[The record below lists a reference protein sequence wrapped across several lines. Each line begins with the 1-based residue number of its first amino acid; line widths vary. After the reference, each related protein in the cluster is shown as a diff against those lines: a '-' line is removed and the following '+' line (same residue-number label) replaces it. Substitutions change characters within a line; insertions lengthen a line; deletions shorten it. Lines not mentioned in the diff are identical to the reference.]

1 MIKSIVFA
9 VILTLI
15 ICTSLI
21 KNSTKDLDEQ
31 IYFIEENILFLEN
44 RFKDSKLEFVYLSS
58 SEKLLN
64 YQKLYFE
71 NYLTKKSLQELKT
84 FEIIDNKIIV
94 DDLKISG
101 KINEQ

>member
-1 MIKSIVFA
+1 MIKSLIFA
-9 VILTLI
+9 LILTLI

-31 IYFIEENILFLEN
+31 IYFIKENILFLED
-44 RFKDSKLEFVYLSS
+44 RIKDSKLEFVYLSS
-58 SEKLLN
+58 SEKLLD

-71 NYLTKKSLQELKT
+71 NFLIKKSLQELKT
-84 FEIIDNKIIV
+84 LKTIDNKITV

-101 KINEQ
+101 KINE